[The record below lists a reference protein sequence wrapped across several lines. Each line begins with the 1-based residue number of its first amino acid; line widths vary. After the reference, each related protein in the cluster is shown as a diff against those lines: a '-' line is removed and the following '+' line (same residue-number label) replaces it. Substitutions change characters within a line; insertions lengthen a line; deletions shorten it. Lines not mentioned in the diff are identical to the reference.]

1 MDSVWTTDAVP
12 AADQVAYWR
21 DALGEAVVPVQI
33 TLRERGGSFCGRISA
48 GRLGCLR
55 LASIEADAHRAAR
68 TPTLIAGSDEA
79 YLTVAVQTSGT
90 ATLVQDGRHTVV
102 GEGDLVVYDT
112 ARPYALDYP
121 ERFSS
126 RQVHVPRRALGLPE
140 EDIRRIS
147 GVALDVSEGPGAVLT
162 PFLTRLVA
170 SAHAYTPTEAGR
182 LAAGVVDLFT
192 TLVAA
197 AGTATGPEAWREQL
211 VRRVRDH
218 IDRQLGDPG
227 LSPESVARAHH
238 ISVRYLHRLFEE
250 EGTTVA
256 RLIRRRRLEECAREL
271 TVPGRP
277 APSVSEIA
285 RRWGFA
291 NPAHFSRVFRG
302 AYGFTPRQWRTM
314 RDLGRGA
321 QG

>member
-12 AADQVAYWR
+12 AAQRVGYWR
-21 DALGEAVVPVQI
+21 AALSEAVVPMRV
-33 TLRERGGSFCGRISA
+33 TPRERGGPFRGRITA
-48 GRLGCLR
+48 GRLGGVR
-55 LASIEADAHRAAR
+55 TASIEADAHRAAR
-68 TPTLIAGSDEA
+68 TPTLISGSDEA
-79 YLTVAVQTSGT
+79 YLTAAVQTSGT

-126 RQVHVPRRALGLPE
+126 RQVQVPRRALALPE
-140 EDIRRIS
+140 EKVRRVC
-147 GVALDVSEGPGAVLT
+147 GMVLDTMGGPGAVLR
-162 PFLTRLVA
+162 PFLTRLTA

-182 LAAGVVDLFT
+182 IASGVVDLFT
-192 TLVAA
+192 TLVAS
-197 AGTATGPEAWREQL
+197 AGTATAAETSRAEL
-211 VRRVRDH
+211 VQRVRDH
-218 IDRQLGDPG
+218 IDRCLGDPG

-277 APSVSEIA
+277 AATVSEVA

-291 NPAHFSRVFRG
+291 NPGHFSRVFRG
-302 AYGFTPRQWRTM
+302 AYGFTPRQWRAM

-321 QG
+321 RG